1 MSPILAEFFS
11 LSNGEFLH
19 WMLAVALTLLVLDV
33 FINTELMSW
42 AALVI
47 FAAWGTWEIG
57 LPLQWSVLVFL
68 GFLTLGFALY
78 FTLWN
83 RCVRPLFMHSL
94 NSRAPKESVTAD
106 IGGRGTL
113 VGEGEQL
120 CVRCG
125 DRLYPLSPSCAAGL
139 RAGDTVRITAMDG
152 ATAVVEYT
160 KEK

>member
-1 MSPILAEFFS
+1 MTPLLADFFS

-83 RCVRPLFMHSL
+83 RCVRPLFMHTL
-94 NSRAPKESVTAD
+94 NRRAPKESVTAD
-106 IGGRGTL
+106 VGVRGTI

-120 CVRCG
+120 CVRCQ
-125 DRLYPLSPSCAAGL
+125 DRLYPLTPDGTAGL
-139 RAGDTVRITAMDG
+139 HAGDSVRITALEG
-152 ATAVVEYT
+152 AVAKVV
-160 KEK
+160 KE

>member
-1 MSPILAEFFS
+1 MTPFLADFFS

-57 LPLQWSVLVFL
+57 LPLQWSLLVFL

-78 FTLWN
+78 FSLWD
-83 RCVRPLFMHSL
+83 RCVRPLFMHAL
-94 NSRAPKESVTAD
+94 NHRAPKESVAAD
-106 IGGRGTL
+106 IGACGTI

-120 CVRCG
+120 CVRCQ
-125 DRLYPLSPSCAAGL
+125 DRLYPLSPACHGTL
-139 RAGDTVRITAMDG
+139 KAGDTVRIAAMDG
-152 ATAVVEYT
+152 ATAIVERAR
-160 KEK
+160 